1 MATCNVLFVAISSLV
16 FNVKEIS
23 AILCC
28 MCKLYS
34 WFNCI
39 IVESLESLLLCLLL
53 LLLLLY
59 AHTQRPVPGCL
70 NSLVEYERR
79 QYDIMAPIGLS
90 FGIFQVRTQFVR
102 TLFPA
107 S

>member
-34 WFNCI
+34 WFNCL
-39 IVESLESLLLCLLL
+39 IVESLESLLLCL

-102 TLFPA
+102 TPFPA